1 MSPEAAEK
9 HPQIAKGWDLLQ
21 KMLSHNWSIWL
32 CVLVLGIVWAIC
44 NFTSII
50 ATPGEDG
57 IVGGLIAVLFTEGL
71 RAAIKTFK
79 DQRAKSDEGN

>member
-1 MSPEAAEK
+1 MTPEQMEQ
-9 HPQIAKGWDLLQ
+9 HPQIAKGFELLK
-21 KMLSHNWSIWL
+21 KMLSHNWSIWI

-71 RAAIKTFK
+71 RAAIKTFR
-79 DQRAKSDEGN
+79 DQRAKE